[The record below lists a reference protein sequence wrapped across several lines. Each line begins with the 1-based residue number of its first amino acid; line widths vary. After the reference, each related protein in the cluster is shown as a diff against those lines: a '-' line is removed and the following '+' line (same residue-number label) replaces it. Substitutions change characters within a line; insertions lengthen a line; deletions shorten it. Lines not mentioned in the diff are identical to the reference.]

1 MTESKA
7 KKMIVATTVGAI
19 LLLVILLSVMVYQM
33 ISIQTER
40 HRIAQL
46 ENQIK
51 ECKLLIKSGEETI
64 EIRQMREWIEREA
77 RKLGYKY
84 TLDN

>member
-40 HRIAQL
+40 NPIAQL

-51 ECKLLIKSGEETI
+51 EYKILIENGEETI
-64 EIRQMREWIEREA
+64 EIRKMREWIEREA
-77 RKLGYKY
+77 RKLGYNY
-84 TLDN
+84 SLDN